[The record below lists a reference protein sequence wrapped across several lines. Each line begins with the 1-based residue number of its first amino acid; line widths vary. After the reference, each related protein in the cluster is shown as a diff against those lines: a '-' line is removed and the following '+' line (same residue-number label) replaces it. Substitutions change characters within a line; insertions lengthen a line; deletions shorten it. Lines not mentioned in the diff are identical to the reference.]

1 MKELS
6 GVKFKVVN
14 VVVLDWEGYCGGCLR
29 GGSIIGVDFHG
40 ERVGLL

>member
-14 VVVLDWEGYCGGCLR
+14 VVVLDWEGYCGGWVHYWCR
-29 GGSIIGVDFHG
+29 FPW
-40 ERVGLL
+40 